1 VKLLVVESPG
11 KIKKLRSFLGRDW
24 KILASVGHVC
34 DLPQKKLGIEFI
46 GDKVKVQFV
55 VNDAK
60 RRSIDDIIAA
70 SKIADEIYLATDP
83 DREGEAIAYHVGMLV
98 GKSEWKKIKR
108 VSFNEISENALKAA
122 IGAPRRVDSDL
133 VYAQQARRVVDRL
146 VGYRVSPLLWQQKNV
161 GSSAGR
167 VQSVAVRLVVEKE
180 REIRAFVP
188 QEYWHIDAFLSALD
202 SVEPSFK
209 ARLVSWK
216 GKQVV
221 SNVEE
226 NKSGQQ
232 VVIATEALAD
242 EVINHA
248 DAREWVVAKKE
259 TKVQKRKAPAPF
271 ITSTLQQSAN
281 SLRKWDASKT
291 MKVAQSLYEQG
302 VITYM
307 RTDSPSFSPEA
318 QQAIRDFV
326 LSNFGE
332 KYLPAES
339 KTFKPK
345 DKRSQEAH
353 ECIRPVDIG
362 KSVSSIGLSGDEAW
376 LYDRIRNQVLAS
388 QMSDSEWSVGVLEV
402 KSGDAVFA
410 LKGKQLIF
418 DGWMKVLG
426 NDNSTAK
433 AVKGKPEKKG
443 QGSNE
448 KDDAPL
454 LPPLEI
460 GDSLQCEKLTK
471 SQNFTKPPPRFTVAT
486 LIKALEA
493 RSIGRPSTYA
503 AILDT
508 IKRRDYVRDLDGAL
522 APTEI
527 GERLVMFLMEKFDK
541 GFMDFE
547 FTSRMEDE
555 LDKIAAGEAKWEAIV
570 REFSQTLDRQLG
582 AVQK

>member
-34 DLPQKKLGIEFI
+34 DLPQKKLGIEFV

-60 RRSIDDIIAA
+60 RRSLDDIIAA
-70 SKIADEIYLATDP
+70 SRLAEEIYLATDP
-83 DREGEAIAYHVGMLV
+83 DREGEAIAYHVGMLI
-98 GKSEWKKIKR
+98 GKNEWNKIRR
-108 VSFNEISENALKAA
+108 VSFNEISENALKVAL
-122 IGAPRRVDSDL
+122 GAPRRLDSDL
-133 VYAQQARRVVDRL
+133 VHAQQARRVVDRL
-146 VGYRVSPLLWQQKNV
+146 VGYRVSPLLWQQKSV

-180 REIRAFVP
+180 REIKAFIP
-188 QEYWHIDAFLSALD
+188 KEYWHIDAFLSAID
-202 SVEPSFK
+202 QTGPSFK
-209 ARLVSWK
+209 ARLASWK

-221 SNVEE
+221 STIEE
-226 NKSGQQ
+226 NKRTQQ
-232 VVIATEALAD
+232 VVIASEKMAH
-242 EVINHA
+242 EVIDHA
-248 DAREWVVAKKE
+248 QGGEWVVSKKE

-307 RTDSPSFSPEA
+307 RTDSPSLSPEA
-318 QQAIRDFV
+318 QKAIRDFI
-326 LSNFGE
+326 LSRYGE
-332 KYLPAES
+332 KYLPLES

-353 ECIRPVDIG
+353 ECIRPVDMT
-362 KSVSSIGLSGDEAW
+362 KTVSAIGLSGDEAW
-376 LYDRIRNQVLAS
+376 LYDRIRNQCLAS
-388 QMSDSEWSVGVLEV
+388 QMSDSEWSVGLLEV
-402 KSGDAVFA
+402 TSGEAVFA
-410 LKGKQLIF
+410 LKGKQLLF

-426 NDNSTAK
+426 DDNLPAK
-433 AVKGKPEKKG
+433 EVKGKADKKG
-443 QGSNE
+443 QGAAE
-448 KDDAPL
+448 KDDSPL
-454 LPPLEI
+454 LPPLER
-460 GDSLQCEKLTK
+460 GDSLRCEKLTK
-471 SQNFTKPPPRFTVAT
+471 TQQFTKPPPRFTVAT

-503 AILDT
+503 SILDT
-508 IKRRDYVRDLDGAL
+508 IKRRNYVSDKDGAL
-522 APTEI
+522 IPTET
-527 GERLVMFLMEKFDK
+527 GERLVVFLMEKFDK

-555 LDKIAAGEAKWEAIV
+555 LDKIAAGEARWEAIV
-570 REFSQTLDRQLG
+570 REFAQTLDRQLR
-582 AVQK
+582 

>member
-34 DLPQKKLGIEFI
+34 DLPQKKLGIEFV
-46 GDKVKVQFV
+46 GEKVKVQFV

-60 RRSIDDIIAA
+60 RRSLDEIIAA
-70 SKIADEIYLATDP
+70 SKIAEEIYLATDP

-108 VSFNEISENALKAA
+108 VSFNEISENALKKAL
-122 IGAPRRVDSDL
+122 GAPRRLDSDL
-133 VYAQQARRVVDRL
+133 VHAQQARRVVDRL

-167 VQSVAVRLVVEKE
+167 VQSVAVRLVVDKE
-180 REIRAFVP
+180 REIKAFIP
-188 QEYWHIDAFLSALD
+188 KEYWHIDAFLSALD
-202 SVEPSFK
+202 GRGPSFK

-221 SNVEE
+221 STIEE
-226 NKSGQQ
+226 NKRVQQ
-232 VVIATEALAD
+232 VVIAPEEMAN
-242 EVINHA
+242 EVIKHA
-248 DAREWVVAKKE
+248 RAGEWTVSKKE

-307 RTDSPSFSPEA
+307 RTDSPSLSPEA
-318 QQAIRDFV
+318 QKAIREFI
-326 LSNFGE
+326 LSGYGE

-353 ECIRPVDIG
+353 ECIRPVDIA
-362 KSVSSIGLSGDEAW
+362 KTVSSIGLAGDEAW
-376 LYDRIRNQVLAS
+376 LYDKIRNQCLAS

-410 LKGKQLIF
+410 LKGKQLLF

-426 NDNSTAK
+426 DDHSQPK
-433 AVKGKPEKKG
+433 EVKGKGEKKG
-443 QGSNE
+443 KGVPE

-460 GDSLQCEKLTK
+460 GDILQCENLTK
-471 SQNFTKPPPRFTVAT
+471 TQQFTKPPPRFTVAT

-503 AILDT
+503 SILDT
-508 IKRRDYVRDLDGAL
+508 IKRRDYVGDRDGAL
-522 APTEI
+522 VPTET
-527 GERLVMFLMEKFDK
+527 GERLVVFLMEKFDT

-555 LDKIAAGEAKWEAIV
+555 LDKIAAGEARWEVIV
-570 REFSQTLDRQLG
+570 RQFAQTLDRQLR
-582 AVQK
+582 